1 MGGGHPHRSHSQ
13 PSSEVGPAIA
23 PEAKIVAALICIGA
37 VVATRR
43 EAIWAFIALAG
54 LVIAAAMA
62 VYLPLR
68 ILLKRLVI
76 EVPFV
81 GFAVLLPIV
90 GRGERV
96 DVLGVSLSRAGLWG
110 GWNILAKGTLGVAI
124 ATVLASTTAVPELL
138 RGFDR
143 LRAPKLFTAIAGFM
157 IRYADVLRG
166 EADRMQVA
174 RISRGDNPRFL
185 WQAKALATTAGAL
198 FVRSYE
204 RGERVHVAMQSRG
217 FRGEMPDLGGRRAGR
232 RDWQQVL
239 FFPIAAAAIAA
250 SSWMVS

>member
-1 MGGGHPHRSHSQ
+1 
-13 PSSEVGPAIA
+13 
-23 PEAKIVAALICIGA
+23 
-37 VVATRR
+37 
-43 EAIWAFIALAG
+43 
-54 LVIAAAMA
+54 MA
-62 VYLPLR
+62 VYLPIR

-124 ATVLASTTAVPELL
+124 ATVLASTTAVPDLL
-138 RGFDR
+138 RGLDR
-143 LRAPKLFTAIAGFM
+143 LHVPKLFTAIAGFM

-166 EADRMQVA
+166 EAARMQVA

-185 WQAKALATTAGAL
+185 WQAKALATSAGAL

-204 RGERVHVAMQSRG
+204 RGERVHLAMQSRG
-217 FRGEMPDLGGRRAGR
+217 FQGEMPDLGGHRAGW
-232 RDWQQVL
+232 RDWQQVS
-239 FFPIAAAAIAA
+239 FFPIAAVAIAA
-250 SSWMVS
+250 SSWLIS